1 MNQKERYMA
10 RALELAREAA
20 EQGEVPVGC
29 VIVLRGEIIG
39 EGRNRREEKQSTASH
54 AEMEA
59 IAQANEAVGS
69 WRLAGAELYVTLE
82 PCPMCA
88 GAIVNARIPAVYY
101 GAKDDKAGCCGSVLN
116 LFEERF
122 NHHPRIYGRVLEAE
136 CAALLQEFFQSLR

>member
-1 MNQKERYMA
+1 MEHEEYM
-10 RALELAREAA
+10 RQALELARLAMA
-20 EQGEVPVGC
+20 EGEVPVG
-29 VIVLRGEIIG
+29 
-39 EGRNRREEKQSTASH
+39 
-54 AEMEA
+54 
-59 IAQANEAVGS
+59 
-69 WRLAGAELYVTLE
+69 YVTLE